1 MKKIVDERQE
11 LELLKIERTGFWI
24 LYIALAVDI
33 MSKVLFLGVS
43 PKQLIGENIAFIAG
57 GITIIIGCTKRGL
70 WDRYSR
76 PCFKN
81 YLIYSLAGSVIFT
94 AFFGAVLLIRGVPH
108 AITAAAIFGV
118 SIFVI
123 LFAVLALMGMYT
135 KKRNDKLDKEY
146 CDD

>member
-11 LELLKIERTGFWI
+11 LELLRIERTGFWV

-33 MSKVLFLGVS
+33 MSKIIFLNVS

-57 GITIIIGCTKRGL
+57 CITIIIGCTKRGL

-76 PCFKN
+76 PGFKS
-81 YLIYSLAGSVIFT
+81 YLIYSLAGSVIF
-94 AFFGAVLLIRGVPH
+94 AAVLFAALLIRDVPH
-108 AITAAAIFGV
+108 AITAAVIFGV

-123 LFAVLALMGMYT
+123 LFAALALMGVYI

-146 CDD
+146 DDD

>member
-33 MSKVLFLGVS
+33 ISKILLLNVS
-43 PKQLIGENIAFIAG
+43 PKQLIGENIAFMAG
-57 GITIIIGCTKRGL
+57 SITIIIGCAKRGL

-76 PCFKN
+76 PGFKS

-94 AFFGAVLLIRGVPH
+94 AFIGAVLLMRDVPH
-108 AITAAAIFGV
+108 AITAAVIFGV

-123 LFAVLALMGMYT
+123 LFVVLALMGVYT
-135 KKRNDKLDKEY
+135 KKRNNKLDKEY
-146 CDD
+146 GDD